1 MEDGAVVI
9 QAPARPGGSRR
20 AERGFTLMELLIA
33 IAIIGIL
40 AAIAVASLRQTPLRA
55 KEAVLKQDLFVLR
68 DLIDQY
74 FADKGKYPD
83 SLESLVEDGYIR
95 KLPIDPFTESQDTWD
110 VIYAEATDDDPEGGG
125 GVFDV
130 KSGAPGTALDGS
142 SYSDW

>member
-1 MEDGAVVI
+1 MVMHDTHEPRSA
-9 QAPARPGGSRR
+9 
-20 AERGFTLMELLIA
+20 RGFTLIELLIA

-40 AAIAVASLRQTPLRA
+40 AAIAVASLRQTPQRA

-83 SLESLVEDGYIR
+83 SLRSLVDDGYIR
-95 KLPIDPFTESQDTWD
+95 KLPVDPITESDDTWET
-110 VIYAEATDDDPEGGG
+110 IYAEASDDDPDAQG

-130 KSGAPGTALDGS
+130 RSGARGSALDGS

>member
-1 MEDGAVVI
+1 MVMHDTHEPRSA
-9 QAPARPGGSRR
+9 
-20 AERGFTLMELLIA
+20 RGFTLIELLIA

-40 AAIAVASLRQTPLRA
+40 AAIAVASLRQTPQRA

-83 SLESLVEDGYIR
+83 SLRSLVDDGYIR
-95 KLPIDPFTESQDTWD
+95 KLPVDPFTGSDDTWET
-110 VIYAEATDDDPEGGG
+110 IAAEVTDDDPDAQG

-130 KSGAPGTALDGS
+130 RSGARGSALDGS